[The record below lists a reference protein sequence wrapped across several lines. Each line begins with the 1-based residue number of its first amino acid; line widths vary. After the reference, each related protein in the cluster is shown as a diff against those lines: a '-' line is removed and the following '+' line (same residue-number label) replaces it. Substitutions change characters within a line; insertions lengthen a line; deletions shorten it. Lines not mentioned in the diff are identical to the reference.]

1 MNFTVLFKSTRKEK
15 PTLTAE
21 SLLLAFFSIGP
32 FRKKSSVML
41 TSEIMLTFFCLFIG
55 QFVRKR
61 CKQACSWATGLP
73 HSCTGNHSFFPW
85 MGCESVTRS
94 HLQMAGNT
102 CICFDILTN
111 EYWKSLQICVQVIP
125 QNILEGFRL
134 KDEDDYEDNI

>member
-1 MNFTVLFKSTRKEK
+1 MMNFTVLFKSTRKEK

-85 MGCESVTRS
+85 MGCEYVTRS
-94 HLQMAGNT
+94 RLQMAGNT

-111 EYWKSLQICVQVIP
+111 EYWKVTTNLCPGNPSEHIRGL
-125 QNILEGFRL
+125 
-134 KDEDDYEDNI
+134 